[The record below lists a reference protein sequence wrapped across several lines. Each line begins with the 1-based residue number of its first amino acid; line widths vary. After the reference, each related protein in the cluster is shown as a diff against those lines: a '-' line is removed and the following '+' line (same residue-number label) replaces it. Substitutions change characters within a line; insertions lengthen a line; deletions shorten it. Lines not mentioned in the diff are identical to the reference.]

1 MLDDAQTSQEAKEAI
16 VKRPGV
22 VESIVATATRALPP
36 AEEAALQARGCDLD
50 QTTENSV
57 SAQNA
62 TKALVG
68 LGREGIS
75 EAAKAVV
82 GVLEDNDDWAKKQ
95 AVRSRRPV
103 VLWCF
108 HFFNTTRVHQTRSWV
123 VSFSSLRP
131 FGPRRATAML
141 RAGDGDDAHAH

>member
-1 MLDDAQTSQEAKEAI
+1 MKGH
-16 VKRPGV
+16 RPGV

-82 GVLEDNDDWAKKQ
+82 GVPRGQ
-95 AVRSRRPV
+95 RR
-103 VLWCF
+103 LG
-108 HFFNTTRVHQTRSWV
+108 QE
-123 VSFSSLRP
+123 
-131 FGPRRATAML
+131 
-141 RAGDGDDAHAH
+141 AGGHGDDADAD

>member
-1 MLDDAQTSQEAKEAI
+1 MASTRCRVASTPSTWPHESLRASQGSHDSFATVSFHAGVLQLMLDDAQTSQEAKEAI

-103 VLWCF
+103 V
-108 HFFNTTRVHQTRSWV
+108 
-123 VSFSSLRP
+123 
-131 FGPRRATAML
+131 
-141 RAGDGDDAHAH
+141 

>member
-1 MLDDAQTSQEAKEAI
+1 MLDDAQTSVQAKEAI

-103 VLWCF
+103 VCREAF
-108 HFFNTTRVHQTRSWV
+108 TPSTRL
-123 VSFSSLRP
+123 VSI
-131 FGPRRATAML
+131 RRGRGWFL
-141 RAGDGDDAHAH
+141 FLF

>member
-103 VLWCF
+103 VLWCL
-108 HFFNTTRVHQTRSWV
+108 HFVDVTRI
-123 VSFSSLRP
+123 
-131 FGPRRATAML
+131 
-141 RAGDGDDAHAH
+141 